1 MSLNHYDK
9 NHPRFLARFFVL
21 SVSRRSEAGV
31 FAKYASSQ
39 QLFGSVG
46 SIFNGT
52 WKKDVKASIFVK
64 RKGPLCLAF
73 LEQSCQWIWRGDHA
87 ALQRSEELVV

>member
-9 NHPRFLARFFVL
+9 NHPRVLARYLFL
-21 SVSRRSEAGV
+21 SLSRRSEAGV
-31 FAKYASSQ
+31 FAKYAFSQ

-46 SIFNGT
+46 SFFNGT

-64 RKGPLCLAF
+64 RKGPHFLAF
-73 LEQSCQWIWRGDHA
+73 LEQSCHWTWRGDHA
-87 ALQRSEELVV
+87 ALQRSEELAI